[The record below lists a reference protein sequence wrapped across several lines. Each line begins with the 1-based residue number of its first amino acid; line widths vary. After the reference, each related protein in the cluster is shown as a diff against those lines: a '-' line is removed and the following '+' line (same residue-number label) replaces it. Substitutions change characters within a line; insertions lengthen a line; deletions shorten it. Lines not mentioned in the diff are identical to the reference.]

1 MCNKKCIFI
10 KINFMKPSDAYILKQ
25 SSVFQEIIYY
35 IISVVEQEVEGV
47 ELLFKW
53 GVPYFYFQKKPFIY
67 IAPNNTKGFVDIGF
81 SRGFQLKL
89 HQDILV
95 EENRNTVKSLRYF
108 KIDSVE
114 DLDLRELIQ
123 EAKLLYIKKA

>member
-1 MCNKKCIFI
+1 
-10 KINFMKPSDAYILKQ
+10 MKPSEVYILKQ
-25 SSVFQEIIYY
+25 SSAFQEIIYY
-35 IISVVEQEVEGV
+35 VISVVEQELPNA

-67 IAPNNTKGFVDIGF
+67 IAPSKSKGFVDIGF
-81 SRGFQLKL
+81 ARGFQLKL

-114 DLDLRELIQ
+114 DLVLRELIQ